1 MLDMVHVV
9 AIGIFQV
16 IHKETFVVMQ
26 LLIVIMMVIV
36 GYGELQNMR

>member
-16 IHKETFVVMQ
+16 IQKETFVVMQ